1 MKSRFFYC
9 LLLLIFT
16 SLTSCN
22 KSEIDISKR
31 PSDYKMDFWLNE
43 RIKSNELNDSLVYGY
58 KSDSIYTYLDSHYSF
73 KIKDKVKKLPDYYVT
88 YNVCLEE
95 EIATIQAIFIT
106 DPKISIYGL
115 SLKSSSYQINRTLS
129 NMGFEY
135 FDQYS
140 GWYPSYLKKEYS
152 FTFTVKRIIL
162 SVLKS

>member
-58 KSDSIYTYLDSHYSF
+58 KYDSIYTYLDSHYSF
-73 KIKDKVKKLPDYYVT
+73 TTIDKAKKLPDYCVIYD
-88 YNVCLEE
+88 VCLEE

-135 FDQYS
+135 YDQYS
-140 GWYPSYLKKEYS
+140 GWYPSYLKEEYS
-152 FTFTVKRIIL
+152 FTFTGKRIIL